1 MSWLIFAVVGHL
13 SNGVAFIIDK
23 ALLSTAFKRSATY
36 AGMVGILSVFTLIAI
51 PWVKIWPQDTTLIVA
66 VFSGVTFI
74 FALQTFFAALARAEA
89 SRVVPIVGSLIPV
102 LTLTGTY
109 FFLGERLTGA
119 QLLGFLFL
127 VVATAILSSSGGVKR
142 PDARTIVLAITS
154 AVLFAAGSVSA
165 KAVYDQVGFLS
176 GLVVTRIAAAA
187 TALLIIT
194 LLDPLAGR
202 ELLSMVKKSPAKNKK
217 VKLRHAAALAV
228 LGQSMGAAGFLLVQ
242 LGTARGSAAI
252 VNALQSVQYA
262 FLVLAAFVLHK
273 RAPQLLKEN
282 LQPKFVIIKIV
293 ALIITAIGLMLVV

>member
-1 MSWLIFAVVGHL
+1 MSWFLFAIIGHL

-23 ALLSTAFKRSATY
+23 ALLSSAFKRSATY
-36 AGMVGILSVFTLIAI
+36 AGMVGILSVFALAAT
-51 PWVKIWPQDTTLIVA
+51 PWVKVWPQGMILIIA

-109 FFLGERLTGA
+109 FFLGERLTGT
-119 QLLGFLFL
+119 QLLGFVFL
-127 VVATAILSSSGGVKR
+127 VLATAILSSSGGVKR
-142 PDARTIVLAITS
+142 PDARTIIFAITS

-176 GLVVTRIAAAA
+176 GLVVTRLAALV
-187 TALLIIT
+187 TALIMIT

-202 ELLSMVKKSPAKNKK
+202 ELLAMTKKSPAKNKK
-217 VKLRHAAALAV
+217 PKLRHAVALAI
-228 LGQSMGAAGFLLVQ
+228 LGQSMGAGGFLLVE

-262 FLVLAAFVLHK
+262 FLVLAAFILRK

-282 LQPKFVIIKIV
+282 LQPKFVIIKIA